1 MLPTERHI
9 EGRDHTATVL
19 NWWLRR
25 CGFTHA
31 MTTALAAWV
40 CGDHTWLQGSQ
51 LSHLR
56 NNRMRT
62 PQLKLFEGISAV
74 NEAVATWRQQGKEA
88 CIRQWGPMPG
98 ETPAS
103 ECMDVAIYLWHPEG
117 GEETPLVFHDFCD
130 LFTGRL
136 RLPYVEDDCVSPGQ
150 SKLIS
155 DRIGECLDRWM
166 TERGGIRANMPVLL
180 SFYPAKDHQRIA
192 RLQQV
197 ILNADSYTAV
207 ELDEEMLA
215 LSELFCQLFGMPS
228 DGKSLYARLLNG
240 EL

>member
-9 EGRDHTATVL
+9 EGRDHTAAVL

-74 NEAVATWRQQGKEA
+74 NEVVATWRQQGKEA
-88 CIRQWGPMPG
+88 CISKWGPMPG
-98 ETPAS
+98 EAPAS
-103 ECMDVAIYLWHPEG
+103 ECLDLAIYLWHPEG
-117 GEETPLVFHDFCD
+117 GEDTPLVFHDFCD
-130 LFTGRL
+130 LFAGRL
-136 RLPYVEDDCVSPGQ
+136 RLPYVEEACVSPGQ

-180 SFYPAKDHQRIA
+180 SFYPTKDHQRIA

-197 ILNADSYTAV
+197 ILNADSYSAV
-207 ELDEEMLA
+207 ELDEELSA
-215 LSELFCQLFGMPS
+215 LTELFVQLFGMPS
-228 DGKSLYARLLNG
+228 DGKTLYARMLSS
-240 EL
+240 EI